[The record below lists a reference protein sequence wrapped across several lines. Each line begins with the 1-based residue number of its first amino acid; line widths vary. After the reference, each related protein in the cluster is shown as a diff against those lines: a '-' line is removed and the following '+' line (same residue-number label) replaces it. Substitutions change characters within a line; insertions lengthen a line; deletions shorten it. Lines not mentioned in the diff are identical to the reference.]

1 MTKEQKK
8 AVFRLAAEK
17 FETDRM
23 RNYFLD
29 MCENIPD
36 YIFTMPSSTS
46 GKYHNATQCQT
57 YGQIYHEYMFASV
70 LEHLLRLKHNTMKY
84 SNPTIRDCMRCVPFF
99 HDAVKCGW
107 NGSRYTVHDHP
118 ILAAEWVRKTEVE
131 NNITEE
137 EKNFI
142 ADMCAAHSGE
152 WTTSNRSKVVLPEP
166 KNDAERLI
174 HECDILSSRADLD
187 WIIPQ
192 ELKDILSGVESGTV
206 TQPETPT
213 IDDYKIDFG
222 KYKGLTIPELKE
234 CDSDYFRWAIENI
247 TREPFKTLVKEV

>member
-1 MTKEQKK
+1 MTNEQKR
-8 AVFRLAAEK
+8 AVFKLAAEK

-57 YGQIYHEYMFASV
+57 HGQIYHEYMFASI
-70 LEHLLRLKHNTMKY
+70 LEHLLRLKHIKEIFP
-84 SNPTIRDCMRCVPFF
+84 SEIVRDCMRCVPFF

-107 NGSRYTVHDHP
+107 NGSSFTVHDHP
-118 ILAAEWVRKTEVE
+118 VLAAEWVINTTV
-131 NNITEE
+131 IHDIG
-137 EKNFI
+137 EKEKQFI

-166 KNDAERLI
+166 KNAAEKLI

-192 ELKDILSGVESGTV
+192 ELKDVLNGIETGVDAQTLE
-206 TQPETPT
+206 E
-213 IDDYKIDFG
+213 YKIDFG

-234 CDSDYFRWAIENI
+234 RDSDYFRWAKENI
-247 TREPFKTLVKEV
+247 TREPFKTLSEGA

>member
-1 MTKEQKK
+1 MTNEQKR

-17 FETDRM
+17 FETNKIRE
-23 RNYFLD
+23 YFLD
-29 MCENIPD
+29 MCEHIPD

-57 YGQIYHEYMFASV
+57 HGQIYHEYMFASI
-70 LEHLLRLKHNTMKY
+70 LEHLLRLKHIKETFPNE
-84 SNPTIRDCMRCVPFF
+84 IARDCMRCVPFF
-99 HDAVKCGW
+99 HDAVRCGL
-107 NGSRYTVHDHP
+107 NGSSFTVHDHP
-118 ILAAEWVRKTEVE
+118 VLAAEWVINTTV
-131 NNITEE
+131 IHDIG
-137 EKNFI
+137 EKEKQFI

-166 KNDAERLI
+166 KNAAEKLI

-192 ELKDILSGVESGTV
+192 ELKDALNGI
-206 TQPETPT
+206 ETGAAAQALEE
-213 IDDYKIDFG
+213 YKIDFG

-234 CDSDYFRWAIENI
+234 RDSDYFRWAKENI
-247 TREPFKTLVKEV
+247 TREPFKTLSEGM